1 MNANSKIIII
11 ALVAGVCFALAVAS
25 TTVALI
31 NWRNVRQCREVIKRY
46 RIAERNAAETVREFT
61 EGLRN
66 SLDREKGTIA
76 ELRETIRAIRIQVEK
91 MESRLPDSW
100 YNSASDSDRNNS
112 NRVGNN

>member
-1 MNANSKIIII
+1 MNANSKIII

-31 NWRNVRQCREVIKRY
+31 NWRNVRQCREVIERY

-61 EGLRN
+61 DGLRN
-66 SLDREKGTIA
+66 SLDRETSTIA

-91 MESRLPDSW
+91 MESRLPDCW
-100 YNSASDSDRNNS
+100 DNSASDSDCDNS
-112 NRVGNN
+112 NSVGDN